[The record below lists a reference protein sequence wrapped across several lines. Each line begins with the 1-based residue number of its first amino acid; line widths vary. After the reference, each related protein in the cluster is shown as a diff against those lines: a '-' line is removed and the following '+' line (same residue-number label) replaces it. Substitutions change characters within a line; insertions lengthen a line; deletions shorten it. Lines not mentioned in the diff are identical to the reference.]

1 MKKILLTSCFMA
13 SLCLSVSAQ
22 TAVIDNT
29 TVTGKKVSKI
39 EFPNNG
45 EQIKITYSD
54 NSVAE
59 NLDLS
64 EVKIQFEN
72 IVDAINYLN
81 AEAKDEDAPVFYY
94 DLQGRRL
101 LQAPQRGLFIMKK
114 GNKVVKVISQGQTI

>member
-29 TVTGKKVSKI
+29 AVTGKKVSKI

-114 GNKVVKVISQGQTI
+114 GNKVVKVLNK

>member
-22 TAVIDNT
+22 TAVIDNEAIA
-29 TVTGKKVSKI
+29 GKKVSKI

-114 GNKVVKVISQGQTI
+114 GNKVVKVLNK

>member
-1 MKKILLTSCFMA
+1 MA

-22 TAVIDNT
+22 TAVIDNEAIA
-29 TVTGKKVSKI
+29 GKKVSKI

-81 AEAKDEDAPVFYY
+81 AEAKDEDTPVFYY
-94 DLQGRRL
+94 DLQGRSL

-114 GNKVVKVISQGQTI
+114 GNKVVKVLNK